1 MPVKSRTTDTYEYR
15 KDTKRPRVMVKLVEI
30 GECPESVIFNEL
42 KVTNG
47 RLYHSIDTNRF
58 FYDFNNKRYE
68 LNLFGEGG
76 GGGEAIDYNQFAK
89 KTDIPKKT
97 SQLRNDSGFITTT
110 SLSDFL
116 SRNHYVTEEMLNNSI
131 SNLVTKSVFNTLNS
145 KVNTMNTKLNS
156 MDSELEELRR
166 SVEEL
171 SSESDYGDEI
181 SELFRRIEELES
193 GENWEEF
200 ERE

>member
-1 MPVKSRTTDTYEYR
+1 MPVKHRTTDTYEYR
-15 KDTKRPRVMVKLVEI
+15 KETKRQRVIVKLVEI

-47 RLYHSIDTNRF
+47 RLYHSSDTNRF

-76 GGGEAIDYNQFAK
+76 GEIIDYNQFAK
-89 KTDIPKKT
+89 KTDIPKKM
-97 SQLRNDSGFITTT
+97 SQLINDSGFITTT

-131 SNLVTKSVFNTLNS
+131 SNLVTKSVFNTLNT
-145 KVNTMNTKLNS
+145 KVNTMNNKLNS
-156 MDSELEELRR
+156 IDDELEGLKK

-171 SSESDYGDEI
+171 SSDYSDEI
-181 SELFRRIEELES
+181 SELFRKISELENE
-193 GENWEEF
+193 ENWVEF

>member
-1 MPVKSRTTDTYEYR
+1 MPVNHRTTDTYEYR
-15 KDTKRPRVMVKLVEI
+15 KETQRPKVIVKLVEI

-42 KVTNG
+42 KVKNG
-47 RLYHSIDTNRF
+47 RLYHSTDTNRF

-76 GGGEAIDYNQFAK
+76 GGEVIDYNQFAK
-89 KTDIPKKT
+89 KTDIPKKI
-97 SQLRNDSGFITTT
+97 SQLSNDSGFITTT

-116 SRNHYVTEEMLNNSI
+116 SRNHYVTEEMLNDSI
-131 SNLVTKSVFNTLNS
+131 SNLVTKSVFNTLNA
-145 KVNTMNTKLNS
+145 KVNSMNNKLNS
-156 MDSELEELRR
+156 IDDELEGLKK

-171 SSESDYGDEI
+171 SSDYSDEI
-181 SELFRRIEELES
+181 SELFRKISELENV
-193 GENWEEF
+193 EDWVEF